1 MQGGGTLLRVGIAVF
16 FPCVDSI
23 NPIGL
28 SIVKLILILFIKF
41 IPLI

>member
-1 MQGGGTLLRVGIAVF
+1 MRGGGTLLGVGIAVL

-41 IPLI
+41 ISLI